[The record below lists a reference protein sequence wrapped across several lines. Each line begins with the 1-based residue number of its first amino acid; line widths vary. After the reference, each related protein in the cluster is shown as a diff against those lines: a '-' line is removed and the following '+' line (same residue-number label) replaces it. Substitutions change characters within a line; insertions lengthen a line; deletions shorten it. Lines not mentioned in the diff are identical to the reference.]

1 VVTSFILRGALSP
14 FTHPLFTCM
23 FGIGVGIAARTP
35 HRQLRW
41 LAPAGGY
48 LAAVVLHA
56 LWNGSATLD
65 GGRSFLSV
73 YFLVMVPIFIT
84 GVYFVHWHRRREQK
98 IVAEA
103 LPTMVGEGF
112 VAATE
117 TKRLASLPARR
128 TWRQQARRHS
138 GQAAAR
144 AVADYQAAVS
154 ELAFLRHAV
163 ALGTAAPDATDH
175 EAKLIAVLATTRDIA
190 ARRAGLD
197 PIQPVERPRTH
208 DR

>member
-1 VVTSFILRGALSP
+1 V
-14 FTHPLFTCM
+14 
-23 FGIGVGIAARTP
+23 
-35 HRQLRW
+35 
-41 LAPAGGY
+41 LAPIGGY

-65 GGRSFLSV
+65 GGKAFLTI
-73 YFLVMVPIFIT
+73 YFLVMVPIFLT

-112 VAATE
+112 VARTE

-138 GQAAAR
+138 GPAAAR

-154 ELAFLRHAV
+154 ELAFLRHAIT
-163 ALGTAAPDATDH
+163 LGTAAPDAPGH
-175 EAKLIAVLATTRDIA
+175 EKTLIAMLASTRDTA
-190 ARRAGLD
+190 VRHAGLD
-197 PIQPVERPRTH
+197 RIEPLEPPR
-208 DR
+208 